1 MTWIAWAAIDF
12 STLLM
17 ILIFWQIFGQK
28 IKRQLLLRWNPN
40 AVAVLNIEGVLKHG
54 SSEQSPFALWWG
66 ALYEVLFLRPRALII
81 RINSPGGTVG
91 ASQELFSMIKRIRD
105 NGTKIVALMED
116 VAASG
121 GLYIALAADRIIAQP
136 GTVTGSI
143 GVIVQSMEYSAVLE
157 RFQIKVRT
165 IKSGVHKDMMSPTR
179 PMTEED
185 KKILQDMV
193 MDVYRQFFDAVV
205 DSRNIPPERVREF
218 ADGRIFSGAQAFE
231 LGVVDEHGSFYG
243 ALLAVCGLAGIDAR
257 KARIVPYRFR
267 KGLFGGSGV
276 RAFVSRAES
285 ILPDADLRG
294 IPLWLMP
301 GR

>member
-12 STLLM
+12 TTLFM
-17 ILIFWQIFGQK
+17 ILIFWQMFGQRL
-28 IKRQLLLRWNPN
+28 KRQLLLKWHPS

-54 SSEQSPFALWWG
+54 SSEQSPFMLWWN
-66 ALYEVLFLRPRALII
+66 ALSEVRFLRPKALII

-105 NGTKIVALMED
+105 NGTKVVALMED

-121 GLYIALAADRIIAQP
+121 GLYLALAADRIIAQP

-143 GVIVQSMEYSAVLE
+143 GVIMQTMEYSAVLE

-165 IKSGVHKDMMSPTR
+165 IKSGKHKDMMSPTR
-179 PMTEED
+179 EMTEED
-185 KKILQDMV
+185 RQILQDMV
-193 MDVYRQFFDAVV
+193 MNVYEQFCDAVAT
-205 DSRNIPPERVREF
+205 SRNLEREQVKQF

-243 ALLAVCGLAGIDAR
+243 ALLSVCGLAGIDAR
-257 KARIVPYRFR
+257 RARIVPYRFR

-276 RAFVSRAES
+276 RALVSRAES